1 MSAKRATKAV
11 AYGRYQP
18 ASRAKLREF
27 LDAYHA
33 TSDGFWLVRFKAGHG
48 PQLSYEE
55 VCEELVRVGWVDSKP
70 ASLDAKRSMLLCTPR
85 KPKSAWSA
93 HNKRRVAALTKAGQ
107 MHPSGLAAVKAAKAN
122 GTWSALDAVERL
134 EVPEDLATRL
144 KALAPAARH
153 FEAFPRS
160 VKRQLLEWVASA
172 KKAETRAVRVE
183 EIATKAQQNVRA
195 NQWRDGKKS

>member
-1 MSAKRATKAV
+1 MSAKRAV
-11 AYGRYQP
+11 SYPRYQP

-27 LDAYHA
+27 LEAYHV
-33 TSDGFWLVRFKAGHG
+33 TSSGFWLVRFKAGHG

-107 MHPSGLAAVKAAKAN
+107 MHVVGLAAVKLAKAN
-122 GTWSALDAVERL
+122 GTWSALDAVEKL
-134 EVPEDLATRL
+134 EVPKDLAARL
-144 KALAPAARH
+144 EALAPASQH
-153 FEAFPRS
+153 FEAFARS

-172 KKAETRAVRVE
+172 KKAETRAARVE
-183 EIATKAQQNVRA
+183 EIATKAQRNVRA